1 MKKTLLLFIGF
12 IFLSLLQG
20 KAQCVLQQQVSTN
33 VTCNGGC
40 DGMAFFTVTG
50 GTSPYTISVP
60 PIPDITFGSSGTV
73 PNLCAGAYTYT
84 ITDQLGC
91 QLLGQFLISSP
102 PPLTISFSVNSPS
115 CQACNDG
122 SISPQ
127 VSGGV
132 SPYTFLWS
140 NGATNIT
147 LFGLTAGVYTL
158 YVTDAN
164 GCTTT
169 NTVLLGGGGTNGY
182 MVSGIVFFDFDSN
195 GVQDVNE
202 PGLAGQPVLI
212 SPLNWTGYTNVNGE
226 YYFVVP
232 DGSYSVDYTIQSG
245 WSLTTSQASY
255 PINVNGANVPNL
267 DFGTKPFILLDS
279 ITATL
284 SGGTPRC
291 AFNVYQRITYKNT
304 GTFIAPS
311 VKLDLTLD
319 AFLTYTTSSITPD
332 SILGNRLVWMRPG
345 LLPGQQY
352 YIDYYVTMPA
362 LTGTLLS
369 SNLTAISFDSLG
381 NQLAISTTSLNQI
394 VTCSYDPNDKAVVPE
409 GLFAQH
415 ETPMNSWLDY
425 TIRFQNTGND
435 TAFTVVLRDTL
446 DVNVNPSTFEI
457 ITSSHIVNTRI
468 ENNGLL
474 TFTFDNILLP
484 DSIVDEPGSH
494 GFVRYRIKPLL
505 NLPDPT
511 VIYNTAYIYFDF
523 NSAIVTNTTFNTLT
537 DIVNSTATLSFKNDG
552 INIYP
557 NPANDKINVT
567 INSDKGIFSYKII
580 SANGG
585 VIRTG
590 SINQTNR
597 IQLNANDITEGMYLI
612 QVTEEAT
619 NKIRQKTIII
629 AK

>member
-1 MKKTLLLFIGF
+1 MKKTLLIFISF
-12 IFLSLLQG
+12 FFFLIFHG
-20 KAQCVLQQQVSTN
+20 KAQCVLQQQSSSN

-40 DGMAFFTVTG
+40 DGIAIFSVSG

-60 PIPDITFGSSGTV
+60 PLPDIMFGTTGTV
-73 PNLCAGAYTYT
+73 ANLCAGAYTYT

-102 PPLTISFSVNSPS
+102 PPITISFSVINPS
-115 CQACNDG
+115 CQTCNDG

-147 LFGLTAGVYTL
+147 LFGLTAGLYTL

-169 NTVLLGGGGTNGY
+169 STILLGGGGTNGY
-182 MVSGIVFFDFDSN
+182 MVSGIVFFDTDSN

-202 PGLAGQPVLI
+202 PGLAGQPILI

-245 WSLTTSQASY
+245 WSLTTSQAGY
-255 PINVNGANVPNL
+255 PINVNGANIPNL

-279 ITATL
+279 ITANLT
-284 SGGTPRC
+284 GGAPRC

-319 AFLTYTTSSITPD
+319 AFLTYTTSSIAPD

-362 LTGTLLS
+362 LTGTPLS
-369 SNLTAISFDSLG
+369 TNLTVTSFDSSG
-381 NQLAISTTSLNQI
+381 NQLAVSTASLNQT

-446 DVNVNPSTFEI
+446 DVNVDPSTFEI

-494 GFVRYRIKPLL
+494 GFVRYRIKPLE

-523 NSAIVTNTTFNTLT
+523 NSAIVTNTTFNTFT
-537 DIVNSTATLSFKNDG
+537 DIVNSAAIISSLNDG
-552 INIYP
+552 INVYP

-567 INSDKGIFSYKII
+567 INSDNGRFLFKVI
-580 SANGG
+580 SADGRI
-585 VIRTG
+585 IRTG
-590 SINQTNR
+590 TINQTNT
-597 IQLNANDITEGMYLI
+597 IQLNVHDVAAGVYLL
-612 QVTEEAT
+612 QVKEETT
-619 NKIRQKTIII
+619 NQIRQKTIII
-629 AK
+629 SK